1 MACVKWGNTSGSDSI
16 SRQLIGPFL
25 PFVDMFV
32 KNSSTAALLR
42 PLAVF
47 SSIRETISGLK
58 IPWAAGGSGLDEDEA
73 ILLRELAF
81 DENGSVSIAACRTT
95 VVVVGFDDNGV

>member
-1 MACVKWGNTSGSDSI
+1 MACVKWGNTSGSESI
-16 SRQLIGPFL
+16 SRHDIGPFRRY
-25 PFVDMFV
+25 VCR
-32 KNSSTAALLR
+32 NSSTAALLR
-42 PLAVF
+42 PFAVF

-58 IPWAAGGSGLDEDEA
+58 IPCAAGGRGLEEA
-73 ILLRELAF
+73 AAFLLRELAF